1 MTHLENLYNLLY
13 VIKMKTIYSILS
25 IPLNAALDEKISI
38 GIVVKNGE
46 KCYFKYSIDK
56 LNAIKGILSPE
67 KIHFIKNYLNA
78 LEGDI
83 NFKDFNT
90 LFYEE
95 LSSAKNWINK
105 SYILYLS
112 KYSNN
117 TIQFSTP
124 SSVDIELDD
133 DNFKWLFEKYV
144 FKFESNIVDVENKRR
159 DLNIVSKVKK
169 YLYPTIENNVNIDI
183 TLNSSNFENLFA
195 PIEVNFFGMNDV
207 PVAGQAFDFEKKH
220 YFLENDVTRYV
231 SLTKALELEGKENG
245 KYFVLGREP
254 RKSNRKSHLM
264 WEHIRDSDFLE
275 FIDIDEIGI
284 VEEYV
289 KYHSVRPYFSKS

>member
-1 MTHLENLYNLLY
+1 
-13 VIKMKTIYSILS
+13 MKTIYSILS
-25 IPLNAALDEKISI
+25 IPINAALDEKISI

-46 KCYFKYSIDK
+46 KSYFKYSIDK
-56 LNAIKGILSPE
+56 LNAIKGILNPE
-67 KIHFIKNYLNA
+67 KIHFVKNYLTA
-78 LEGDI
+78 LENDI
-83 NFKDFNT
+83 NFIDETT

-95 LSSAKNWINK
+95 LSTAKNWINN

-117 TIQFSTP
+117 LIQFTTP
-124 SSVDIELDD
+124 KSVDIELDD

-144 FKFESNIVDVENKRR
+144 FKFDNNTVDLDNKRR
-159 DLNIVSKVKK
+159 RIDVVSKVKK
-169 YLYPTIENNVNIDI
+169 YLYPTIEKNVNIDI
-183 TLNSSNFENLFA
+183 TLSSSDFENLFA
-195 PIEVNFFGMNDV
+195 PIEVNFFGMNNV

-254 RKSNRKSHLM
+254 RKSNMKSHLM

-284 VEEYV
+284 VENYV
-289 KYHSVRPYFSKS
+289 KDHSVRPYFLDK